1 MVTTRVTT
9 GSIKRRG
16 ALPMSV
22 AAGVVLLA
30 ACSGGNGSGSACV
43 GTWNMQSLEAGN
55 QSLTAEQLANFKD
68 SDLGFTLIME
78 TDGTAM
84 FHIAGNEAPGTWEPT
99 NDGCSIDIDG
109 DINQASLE
117 GDSLILEMDESTATF
132 TKEP

>member
-1 MVTTRVTT
+1 MVTTRVTE
-9 GSIKRRG
+9 GLIKRRG
-16 ALPMSV
+16 ALLTSV
-22 AAGVVLLA
+22 AAGVFLLT
-30 ACSGGNGSGSACV
+30 ACAGGQSSESACV
-43 GTWNMQSLEAGN
+43 GTWDMQSLEAGN

-78 TDGTAM
+78 SDGTAM

-99 NDGCSIDIDG
+99 NGGCSINIDG